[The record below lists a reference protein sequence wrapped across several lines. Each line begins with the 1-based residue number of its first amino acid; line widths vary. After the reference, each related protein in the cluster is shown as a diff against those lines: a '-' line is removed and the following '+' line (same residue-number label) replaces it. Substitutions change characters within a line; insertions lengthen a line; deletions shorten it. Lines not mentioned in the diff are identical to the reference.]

1 MWSSRFLV
9 FIAACATLAAA
20 EPSPRFE
27 RDILPIFSA
36 NCFNCHSAG
45 SLVGLDLRTA
55 ESTLRGSHQGPVVIK
70 GSAEESPLFKKV
82 SSRAMPPPAF
92 NLKLTDAQ
100 IETIKNWIQ
109 AGAPYDV
116 STREDLQRET
126 ARFDHSI
133 KPLLEARCVSCHG
146 AGKPMAG
153 LDLRTLASVLQGSR
167 NGPVVEEGAAD
178 KSPLLRKTLS
188 GSMPP
193 KGAGLPLT
201 DAEIHTLRQWI
212 DSARFGSGGAAQTAL
227 REKFSDAEAPE
238 IQPKDREFWAF
249 RKPAAAPVPLVNN
262 KPQVRN
268 AIDSFVLAK
277 LEAKGLTLSPAAPD
291 LTLVRRAY
299 LDLTGL
305 PPTSEELKR
314 FLADAQPRAYERL
327 IDRLL
332 ESKQYGV
339 RWARHWLDSAGY
351 TDTTGQETIFDGIW
365 RYRDYVV
372 ESLNAD
378 KPYDRFLVEQIAG
391 DEMVDWRSAEKY
403 DSQILTS
410 LIATGYLRSTFDRTD
425 ADITNLP
432 QERYDVL
439 IDLVDKVSSGVLGL
453 TVGCARCHTHKFD
466 PIPQRD
472 YYRFMTVFSSAYNPW
487 QWTTPQQRFLPA
499 VSKVEREKI
508 DRHNA
513 ELDVP
518 LAALKEQ
525 ISRLRAP
532 YEERLLDAK
541 LLKLPADIREETKV
555 ALRTANDKRDS
566 IQQFLAKKFGKALEV
581 KAAEIDAGLNE
592 DDKKTSERLQR
603 EIETLNGFRR
613 SYEKIQALWDT
624 GPPPAMRLLQR
635 GVLASPGPKVEPGF
649 LTVLSAPGKSEFVRP
664 ADAKGQTSGQ
674 RLAFARWLTNR
685 DHPLTAR
692 VIVNRVWQHHFG
704 KGIVQTPDNFGHMG
718 AAPTHPELLDW
729 LAVDFMEHGWSLKR
743 LHKTIMTSAVYMQT
757 SRQTPRGN
765 SVDPDNN
772 LLWRMNLQRLESETI
787 RDAILTASGKL
798 DLTMGGPAV
807 LLKPRPDGLQV
818 ISDKDPAPKG
828 QWRRTLYIEARRGYP
843 LTFLEVF
850 DSPLMQTS
858 CNRRLNSATPL
869 QSLTLLNDDFMIGQ
883 AASLADRV
891 MAAKP
896 SSSIELVYQLALSRK
911 PDDLE
916 VKSSSRHLQDQTQ
929 AFLDANVPPEKAS
942 QRALASLC
950 QILLSTNEF
959 LYRD

>member
-1 MWSSRFLV
+1 MWRSRSLV
-9 FIAACATLAAA
+9 IFAWCAALTAA

-27 RDILPIFSA
+27 RDVLPILSA
-36 NCFNCHSAG
+36 NCFNCHNAG

-70 GSAEESPLFKKV
+70 GSPEKSPLFQKV
-82 SSRAMPPPAF
+82 SSRSMPPPAF
-92 NLKLTDAQ
+92 KLKLTEVQ
-100 IETIKNWIQ
+100 IETIKNWIR
-109 AGAPYDV
+109 AGAPYDD
-116 STREDLQRET
+116 SKQGDLQLET
-126 ARFDHSI
+126 SRFDQSI
-133 KPLLEARCVSCHG
+133 KPLLQARCVSCHG

-153 LDLRTLASVLQGSR
+153 LDLRTLASVLLGSR

-178 KSPLLRKTLS
+178 KSPLLRKTLN

-193 KGAGLPLT
+193 KGVGPPLT
-201 DAEIHTLRQWI
+201 EAEIQTLRQWI
-212 DSARFGSGGAAQTAL
+212 DTARFASGAAHTAL
-227 REKFSDAEAPE
+227 RETFSEVEAPE

-249 RKPAAAPVPLVNN
+249 RTPVTRPVPSIKN
-262 KPQVRN
+262 KQLVRN
-268 AIDSFVLAK
+268 AIDAFVLAK
-277 LEAKGLTLSPAAPD
+277 LEPKGLTISRAAPD
-291 LTLVRRAY
+291 LKLVRRAY
-299 LDLTGL
+299 LDLIGL
-305 PPTSEELKR
+305 PPTPEDVEA

-332 ESKQYGV
+332 GSKQYGV

-351 TDTTGQETIFDGIW
+351 TDTTGQETIFEGIW
-365 RYRDYVV
+365 SYRDYVV
-372 ESLNAD
+372 DSFNAD

-391 DEMVDWRSAEKY
+391 DEMVDWRSAGAY
-403 DSQILTS
+403 TPQILTS

-425 ADITNLP
+425 AEITNLP

-453 TVGCARCHTHKFD
+453 TVGCARCHSHKFD

-472 YYRFMTVFSSAYNPW
+472 YYRLLTVFSSAYNPW
-487 QWTTPQQRFLPA
+487 NWTTPQERFLPA
-499 VSKVEREKI
+499 VSKAEQEKI

-518 LAALKEQ
+518 LAGLKEQ
-525 ISRLRAP
+525 LSRLRAP
-532 YEERLLDAK
+532 YEELLLDTK
-541 LLKLPADIREETKV
+541 LLNLPVEIREETKV
-555 ALRTANDKRDS
+555 ALRTASDKQDA
-566 IQQFLAKKFGKALEV
+566 IQQFLVKKFGKALEV
-581 KAAEIDAGLNE
+581 KSTEIDAGLSAE
-592 DDKKTSERLQR
+592 DKKTQARLQR

-624 GPPPAMRLLQR
+624 GPPPTMRLLQR

-649 LTVLSAPGKSEFVRP
+649 LTVLSAPGKSELVRP
-664 ADAKGQTSGQ
+664 PDANGQTSGR
-674 RLAFARWLTNR
+674 RLAFAQWLTSPE
-685 DHPLTAR
+685 HPLTAR
-692 VIVNRVWQHHFG
+692 VMVNRVWQHHFG

-718 AAPTHPELLDW
+718 TAPTHPELLDW

-743 LHKTIMTSAVYMQT
+743 LHELIMTSATYLQN
-757 SRQTPRGN
+757 SRQTAQGN
-765 SVDPDNN
+765 AVDPDNN

-787 RDAILTASGKL
+787 RDAILVASGKL
-798 DLTMGGPAV
+798 DLTMGGPAI

-818 ISDKDPAPKG
+818 ISDKGLAPQG
-828 QWRRTLYIEARRGYP
+828 QFRRTLYLEARRGYP

-869 QSLTLLNDDFMIGQ
+869 QSLTLLNDDFMISQ
-883 AASLADRV
+883 AGSLAERV
-891 MAAKP
+891 LAAKTP
-896 SSSIELVYQLALSRK
+896 APVELAFQFALSRK
-911 PDDLE
+911 PDDREAKL
-916 VKSSSRHLQDQTQ
+916 SNRHLQDQTQ
-929 AFLDANVPPEKAS
+929 AFLDANIPSEKAA
-942 QRALASLC
+942 QMALANLC